1 MTNDLQPG
9 QHLSPDQLSAFA
21 ENVLPEHER
30 IAALTHLSTCVD
42 CRQVVFLTQ
51 QADPAPTAALVAES
65 PRRSWLSL
73 PQIFVAASAALACT
87 IVLALIIHHQLGQP
101 TSQPPVTTAKLQ
113 PPTQLP
119 QSPASQSPA
128 PAAPPTLSKATAAP
142 LPATDKHLSTTAPS
156 SLAESR
162 SMSAAPAPQAPAKIA
177 PQKIV
182 SPPPTPTL
190 GGIIAYSGTGS
201 GQAQESKMTA
211 QQAYVAG
218 ANQSDSAVDSLQ
230 PKTSLAAH
238 SSAMPKSV
246 PMAAAPPPA
255 PMQNASSETVTVD
268 AATVE
273 SLPLAARN
281 TTNYATL
288 APGVVPPIKLPG
300 KKPIASQLSSGNR
313 SLALDTAGALFLST
327 DNGKHWRAI
336 APQWSGK
343 AVQLAFAPSPARA
356 YINQPQPNQTQ
367 IISNQSTGVIINGTE
382 SQNAAP
388 QQQTV
393 IPTAGFQLT
402 TATGA
407 IWLSTDGL
415 NWHPR

>member
-1 MTNDLQPG
+1 
-9 QHLSPDQLSAFA
+9 
-21 ENVLPEHER
+21 
-30 IAALTHLSTCVD
+30 
-42 CRQVVFLTQ
+42 
-51 QADPAPTAALVAES
+51 
-65 PRRSWLSL
+65 
-73 PQIFVAASAALACT
+73 
-87 IVLALIIHHQLGQP
+87 
-101 TSQPPVTTAKLQ
+101 
-113 PPTQLP
+113 
-119 QSPASQSPA
+119 
-128 PAAPPTLSKATAAP
+128 
-142 LPATDKHLSTTAPS
+142 
-156 SLAESR
+156 
-162 SMSAAPAPQAPAKIA
+162 MSVAPAPQPPAKIA

-190 GGIIAYSGTGS
+190 GGIIAYSGAGS
-201 GQAQESKMTA
+201 SQAKESKA
-211 QQAYVAG
+211 IARQAYVTE

-230 PKTSLAAH
+230 PKTSPTVH
-238 SSAMPKSV
+238 AMPKSI
-246 PMAAAPPPA
+246 PMAHTQPAPLAAAPPPA
-255 PMQNASSETVTVD
+255 PMQSASSETVTVD

-281 TTNYATL
+281 TTNYAEL
-288 APGVVPPIKLPG
+288 APGVVPPIKLPS

-313 SLALDTAGALFLST
+313 ILALDTAGALFLST
-327 DNGKHWRAI
+327 DTGKHWRAI

-367 IISNQSTGVIINGTE
+367 ITSNQSTGVIINGTG

-402 TATGA
+402 TAAGA

-415 NWHPR
+415 NWHPH